1 MPRLTAGQNV
11 RSTYTVERLLGE
23 GAFAEVYRVQHR
35 FLGRQAMKVLKAP
48 GAGSTEIE
56 QIVGEALLLSR
67 IGHPNIIRVFD
78 ANVLDIQGETYGFFT
93 MEYVPGGSLDA
104 FWRSYR
110 DRLMPIAQAVDVI
123 KQVCLGVAVA
133 HAESPPVVHRDIK
146 PQNILVGYDANG
158 LRVRVADFGLAK
170 RVNPLTLLVSSRGT
184 LQFKAPESFD
194 NHESPAADVWAIGTT
209 LYLLL
214 ADVLPFPELD
224 GRDVTDASRFLRGL
238 RPASV
243 YNISVD
249 AALDTI
255 LSRCLAPNA
264 SDRYSSARDL
274 LNDLQRW
281 HPNSGQSQSMTSA
294 STAHSKAAL
303 GTAAAV
309 TARTPRE
316 MASKALEL
324 AKSPASLT
332 LAADMLEEALSRS
345 PPLRDEYESQ
355 LRLWRRGVCM

>member
-1 MPRLTAGQNV
+1 MPRLTAGENV
-11 RSTYTVERLLGE
+11 RSTYTVERFLGE

-56 QIVGEALLLSR
+56 QMLGEALLLSR

-78 ANVLDIQGETYGFFT
+78 ANVLDIEGETYGFFT

-133 HAESPPVVHRDIK
+133 HAESPPIVHRDIK

-209 LYLLL
+209 SVP
-214 ADVLPFPELD
+214 AAGRRAAISGAGWAGCDRRESVLE
-224 GRDVTDASRFLRGL
+224 
-238 RPASV
+238 
-243 YNISVD
+243 
-249 AALDTI
+249 
-255 LSRCLAPNA
+255 
-264 SDRYSSARDL
+264 
-274 LNDLQRW
+274 
-281 HPNSGQSQSMTSA
+281 
-294 STAHSKAAL
+294 
-303 GTAAAV
+303 TAAAGQRLQHQRGRRAGLNPLSV
-309 TARTPRE
+309 PCPKRIR
-316 MASKALEL
+316 SICQC
-324 AKSPASLT
+324 
-332 LAADMLEEALSRS
+332 SRS
-345 PPLRDEYESQ
+345 IERPAEVAPQLWPVTVDDLSKHSPLQGSPWHGRGSRHADSTRNGSQ
-355 LRLWRRGVCM
+355 SPRTGEKSSKLDARGGHARGGPQSCTIAS

>member
-48 GAGSTEIE
+48 GAGSMEIE

-78 ANVLDIQGETYGFFT
+78 ANVLDIEGETYGFFT

-170 RVNPLTLLVSSRGT
+170 RVNPLTLLVTRIVRQSRISRGGC
-184 LQFKAPESFD
+184 LGHRHNAIPVAGRRAAVSRAGWAGCDRRES
-194 NHESPAADVWAIGTT
+194 
-209 LYLLL
+209 
-214 ADVLPFPELD
+214 
-224 GRDVTDASRFLRGL
+224 
-238 RPASV
+238 
-243 YNISVD
+243 
-249 AALDTI
+249 I
-255 LSRCLAPNA
+255 LER
-264 SDRYSSARDL
+264 
-274 LNDLQRW
+274 
-281 HPNSGQSQSMTSA
+281 
-294 STAHSKAAL
+294 
-303 GTAAAV
+303 AAAG
-309 TARTPRE
+309 
-316 MASKALEL
+316 
-324 AKSPASLT
+324 
-332 LAADMLEEALSRS
+332 
-345 PPLRDEYESQ
+345 Q
-355 LRLWRRGVCM
+355 RL